1 MASAF
6 PFVLQM
12 LAEALNTQGAL
23 NGLSVSV
30 PGPEDVYYKLW
41 YRGIR
46 KVEVGPCFASRLKT
60 HASRHRAPMSAPLP
74 LHIKHSRLGLSRQ
87 QRRMIPAAILWQ
99 G

>member
-1 MASAF
+1 M
-6 PFVLQM
+6 QM

-46 KVEVGPCFASRLKT
+46 KVEVGA
-60 HASRHRAPMSAPLP
+60 
-74 LHIKHSRLGLSRQ
+74 
-87 QRRMIPAAILWQ
+87 
-99 G
+99 